1 MKNRKIWIFGIVL
14 AALIP
19 VSILISLSYGSRSV
33 SIGSVFG
40 AFFENGAPQTEVDI
54 VNARIPRTVFGLI
67 AGAALGTSGLL
78 MQSITRNPVADP
90 SILGV
95 NTGASLFV
103 VIGMAFFNIGD
114 KNQYIWLAFTGAVL
128 TAALVF
134 GLASSGKGG
143 ATPMKLAI
151 AGAATATALQSIV
164 NTVMLPN
171 SQVMDRFRFW
181 QTGSIGGAS
190 WDDIKTV
197 IPYLAGGFII
207 AIALIPS
214 LNALALGDEFAAG
227 LGVNV
232 ARTRILG
239 IVAGVLL
246 CAATT
251 AIAGP
256 IGFIGLM
263 VPHVMKLVLGPD
275 LKLLVPFSMMGGAIL
290 LLLSDVA
297 GRLLGSPG
305 ELESG
310 IITALV
316 GGPAFILIVRKVRVR
331 SV

>member
-1 MKNRKIWIFGIVL
+1 MKNRKVWIFGIVL

-40 AFFENGAPQTEVDI
+40 AFFKNGAPQTEVDI
-54 VNARIPRTVFGLI
+54 VNARIPRTVF
-67 AGAALGTSGLL
+67 S
-78 MQSITRNPVADP
+78 
-90 SILGV
+90 
-95 NTGASLFV
+95 
-103 VIGMAFFNIGD
+103 
-114 KNQYIWLAFTGAVL
+114 
-128 TAALVF
+128 
-134 GLASSGKGG
+134 LASSGKGG

-164 NTVMLPN
+164 NTVMIPN

-263 VPHVMKLVLGPD
+263 IPHVMKLVLGPD

-290 LLLSDVA
+290 MVLSDVA